1 LIAFFQELRDI
12 DNQRLNEKEKQYVQ
26 EIEDLQ
32 AWGRVQEQKIQSVQA
47 LSSAQKAIIQSLR
60 GSYENL
66 VKMLMMIKTSRPWM
80 IMMWRTTSTPKK
92 ASRV

>member
-60 GSYENL
+60 GQL
-66 VKMLMMIKTSRPWM
+66 
-80 IMMWRTTSTPKK
+80 
-92 ASRV
+92 